1 MRLLI
6 NKISSMSI
14 TYFIVIEV
22 YQNPNGRHM
31 SLLCVKSESHWL
43 EKNWSI
49 SKWEAFV
56 CFGISSLDSND
67 RL

>member
-31 SLLCVKSESHWL
+31 SLLCVKSENHWL
-43 EKNWSI
+43 EKN
-49 SKWEAFV
+49 
-56 CFGISSLDSND
+56 
-67 RL
+67 